1 MNYSQARRP
10 QSRDGSARAGA
21 VAQRDGVGAERDP
34 RRAYNA
40 DGTVIPPRDLANMQ
54 ENGVR
59 SVEATLRVLANVWMR
74 DLLGVCDDLECSGK
88 ELGIGR
94 LGERVGQ
101 LGFRR
106 QVLAKH
112 RVR

>member
-1 MNYSQARRP
+1 
-10 QSRDGSARAGA
+10 
-21 VAQRDGVGAERDP
+21 
-34 RRAYNA
+34 
-40 DGTVIPPRDLANMQ
+40 
-54 ENGVR
+54 
-59 SVEATLRVLANVWMR
+59 MR